1 MSDEDVGYFYRRAE
15 EELAMAQKAEL
26 RTVVNAHY
34 QLASAY
40 LERLAGEDR
49 PAPVVS

>member
-1 MSDEDVGYFYRRAE
+1 MSDEDVEYFYRRAE

-26 RTVVNAHY
+26 RSAVKAHY

-40 LERLAGEDR
+40 LERLPGGER
-49 PAPVVS
+49 PALVVS

>member
-15 EELAMAQKAEL
+15 EELAMAQKAAL
-26 RTVVNAHY
+26 PKVVAAHY

-40 LERLAGEDR
+40 LERVASENL
-49 PAPVVS
+49 VVPPMS